1 MFSIFHPGLWL
12 AFLLACAISG
22 AAGFFK
28 GNDYGKSAIKAEW
41 SASVAQA
48 NIEARQM
55 EQRRQSNV
63 DQAARA
69 AGARAAGIRADSARA
84 GDALERLRGAVA
96 AKHRADE
103 SAAAA
108 NHRAD
113 ALGILL
119 VESGEA
125 LREMALSCDRIVS
138 DRQMLLDAWP
148 R

>member
-1 MFSIFHPGLWL
+1 MFLLLNWRLWL
-12 AFLLACAISG
+12 V
-22 AAGFFK
+22 AALIAVLSFSHFAAYRK
-28 GNDYGKSAIKAEW
+28 GKANVRAEW
-41 SASVAQA
+41 EVATAQA
-48 NIEARQM
+48 NLESFKAS
-55 EQRRQSNV
+55 ERRQRNV

-84 GDALERLRGAVA
+84 GDALERLRGAIA
-96 AKHRADE
+96 ARDLAE
-103 SAAAA
+103 QSIAAA

-148 R
+148 K